1 MQRCGKF
8 YKRKKK
14 AVSNI
19 DFCLYYVTQSK
30 QADQL
35 VAIYS
40 I

>member
-1 MQRCGKF
+1 MWEVLQK
-8 YKRKKK
+8 KKKK